1 MHAQELALR
10 IAGGQNFPRNSRG
23 FPEVVVSWAL
33 PSPWGLQ
40 GPGPREGGAAQVA
53 SEARQLAG
61 SDGLASLGLG
71 LGLAG
76 FP

>member
-1 MHAQELALR
+1 MKFLGILRSHGFMALY
-10 IAGGQNFPRNSRG
+10 
-23 FPEVVVSWAL
+23 L
-33 PSPWGLQ
+33 WGLQ